1 MTHLGTAQ
9 LHDVEVVS
17 NERVAKGLWRMAAL
31 APTLAAQIRPGQFV
45 DLAVPGDARH
55 ILRIPLSFS
64 HADAAAG
71 TIELVY
77 AVVGEGTERLSRMQ
91 EGDATDAVGPCGNG
105 WPLPAGEGRCLLVAG
120 GAGLP
125 PIIAA
130 AGMLA
135 SAGRGFDAVVGAQTA
150 ARMDVED
157 AVSLRRVGRAGADDA
172 DPGRRVE
179 LATDDGTLGTHGL
192 VTSPMA
198 ELMAERAYDCVL
210 CCGPAP
216 MMGAVAALASEHG
229 VSCLA
234 SLERMMGCGFGVCGC
249 CNVALRRGGYA
260 RCCTDGPV
268 FDAEEVAW

>member
-1 MTHLGTAQ
+1 MTRLGTAHV
-9 LHDVEVVS
+9 HDVVVVS
-17 NERVAKGLWRMAAL
+17 NERVAKGLWRMVAGSA
-31 APTLAAQIRPGQFV
+31 TLASQILPGQFV

-64 HADAAAG
+64 RADAERG
-71 TIELVY
+71 TVELIY
-77 AVVGEGTERLSRMQ
+77 AVVGEGTERLSRMR

-105 WPLPAGEGRCLLVAG
+105 WSVPSGEGRCLLVAG

-125 PIIAA
+125 PIVAA

-157 AVSLRRVGRAGADDA
+157 AVALKAIGREADDGRRVG
-172 DPGRRVE
+172 
-179 LATDDGTLGTHGL
+179 LATDDGTLGSHGL
-192 VTSPMA
+192 VTAPMA
-198 ELMAERAYDCVL
+198 ELMAERSYDCVL
-210 CCGPAP
+210 CCGPNP
-216 MMGAVAALASEHG
+216 MMAAVAALAHEHG
-229 VSCLA
+229 VACQA

-249 CNVALRRGGYA
+249 CNVELRRGGYA